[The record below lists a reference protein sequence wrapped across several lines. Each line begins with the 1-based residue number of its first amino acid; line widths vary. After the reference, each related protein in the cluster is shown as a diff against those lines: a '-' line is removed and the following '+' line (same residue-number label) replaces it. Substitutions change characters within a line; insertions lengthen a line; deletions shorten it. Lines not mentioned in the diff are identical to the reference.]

1 MHILKDNLSSCV
13 LARDILK
20 ALSLRQ
26 KTNVNKLTLHKTNLK
41 KKNIKLM
48 SREIQ
53 PHSSNI

>member
-26 KTNVNKLTLHKTNLK
+26 RTDVNKLTLHKTNFFYK
-41 KKNIKLM
+41 KKKKHKTDVTGN
-48 SREIQ
+48 SAT
-53 PHSSNI
+53 

>member
-26 KTNVNKLTLHKTNLK
+26 RTDVNKLTLHKTNCFFLK
-41 KKNIKLM
+41 KKHKTDVTGN
-48 SREIQ
+48 SAT
-53 PHSSNI
+53 

>member
-26 KTNVNKLTLHKTNLK
+26 RTDVNKLTLHKTNLK
-41 KKNIKLM
+41 KKKKHKTDVTGN
-48 SREIQ
+48 SAT
-53 PHSSNI
+53 